1 MEKSIGMNIISR
13 KNNRE
18 HSYEEFINH
27 CDDNNENIVKI
38 YTCVSG
44 NRRLD
49 NNGNIVENNYPELY
63 GY

>member
-1 MEKSIGMNIISR
+1 MNIISR
-13 KNNRE
+13 ENNRE

-27 CDDNNENIVKI
+27 YDDNNDNIVKI

>member
-1 MEKSIGMNIISR
+1 MEILILMNIISR

-49 NNGNIVENNYPELY
+49 NNGNIVENNYLELY